1 MAPFG
6 SGHTKIVAGVAERY
20 GVPVVASV
28 ASSESVYDQGFK
40 NLFGTL
46 APNSGLVDA
55 MLTLFTR
62 EYPSAQESCHPRP

>member
-55 MLTLFTR
+55 MLTLFTT
-62 EYPSAQESCHPRP
+62 